1 MAELKNDLFADI
13 QDEVKEHYT
22 FTFTKDEV
30 VPIGKKNALS
40 IKKKLIFFILFGVI
54 CAICGIVSDKAV
66 ADFGVGA
73 MIMVIVMYA
82 KLLSNYKKS
91 VNASIEKI
99 EKTVY
104 DYTIY
109 RDFMIIWL
117 SSDTSIRQTKVA
129 LNEIK
134 NIKNCTYSK
143 SDEYN
148 VSAYTVVERGCAEK
162 EFWYEA
168 SEYWYT
174 YHR

>member
-1 MAELKNDLFADI
+1 M
-13 QDEVKEHYT
+13 KEHYT

-134 NIKNCTYSK
+134 NIKTVETVISFEVSNMLYILK
-143 SDEYN
+143 KDEL
-148 VSAYTVVERGCAEK
+148 AEDSFFLLSGENK
-162 EFWYEA
+162 
-168 SEYWYT
+168 
-174 YHR
+174 